1 MNRYHPI
8 ANPNRD
14 LTINGTTIRHL
25 YIDDRIWVH
34 NADLADAIG
43 ALAKGSLLTGVSA
56 KWKRKW
62 REDLGGGKA
71 TRAATYLVA
80 EGLLQRSMSM
90 KRYSDSYPR
99 LREAINQIRTLEAE
113 RRTKHA
119 EALTTATPGAA
130 PKEEPTLPLKLDPM
144 EKALAEALAD
154 EASEALADEASEALQ
169 ESAEV
174 LDRVEKAKKSLA
186 PLTPAALRNAN
197 LGKRQRQ
204 VRERMSQIQH
214 LLDLMYEDLVD
225 AAIEKDITL

>member
-8 ANPNRD
+8 ANPDRD
-14 LTINGTTIRHL
+14 LTINGTPIRHI
-25 YIDDRIWVH
+25 YDADRIWVH
-34 NADLADAIG
+34 NADLAEAIG
-43 ALAKGSLLTGVSA
+43 ALAKGSLLTGVST

-71 TRAATYLVA
+71 TRAVTYLVA

-90 KRYSDSYPR
+90 KRDSDSYPR
-99 LREAINQIRTLEAE
+99 LRAAIDQIRTLEAE
-113 RRTKHA
+113 RRTQHA
-119 EALTTATPGAA
+119 ATLTTAAHGAD
-130 PKEEPTLPLKLDPM
+130 PKDEPTLPMTLTEPP
-144 EKALAEALAD
+144 ALAD
-154 EASEALADEASEALQ
+154 KAAEAPQ

-174 LDRVEKAKKSLA
+174 LGRVEEAKKSLA
-186 PLTPAALRNAN
+186 PFTPAALRNAN

-204 VRERMSQIQH
+204 IRERMSQIQH

>member
-1 MNRYHPI
+1 MKRYHPI
-8 ANPNRD
+8 ANPDRD
-14 LTINGTTIRHL
+14 LTINGTPIRHI
-25 YIDDRIWVH
+25 YDADRIWVH

-56 KWKRKW
+56 KWKSKW

-90 KRYSDSYPR
+90 KRDSDSYPR
-99 LREAINQIRTLEAE
+99 LREAIDQIRTIEAE
-113 RRTKHA
+113 RRTQHA
-119 EALTTATPGAA
+119 EALTTAAHGAA
-130 PKEEPTLPLKLDPM
+130 PKEEPTLPITLTKH
-144 EKALAEALAD
+144 AEALAD
-154 EASEALADEASEALQ
+154 EAAEAPQ
-169 ESAEV
+169 ESVAEV
-174 LDRVEKAKKSLA
+174 LGRVEEAKKSLA
-186 PLTPAALRNAN
+186 PVTPAALRNAN

-225 AAIEKDITL
+225 AAIENPITN

>member
-8 ANPNRD
+8 ANPDRD
-14 LTINGTTIRHL
+14 LTINGTPIRHI
-25 YIDDRIWVH
+25 YDADRIWVH

-90 KRYSDSYPR
+90 KRDSDSYPR
-99 LREAINQIRTLEAE
+99 LRDAIDQIRTIEAE
-113 RRTKHA
+113 RRTQHA
-119 EALTTATPGAA
+119 EALTTAAHGAA
-130 PKEEPTLPLKLDPM
+130 PKEEPTLPMSFTQPP
-144 EKALAEALAD
+144 ALAAEAA
-154 EASEALADEASEALQ
+154 EAPQ
-169 ESAEV
+169 ESVEEV
-174 LDRVEKAKKSLA
+174 LGRVEEAKKSLA
-186 PLTPAALRNAN
+186 PFTPAALRNAN

-214 LLDLMYEDLVD
+214 LLDLMAEDLVD
-225 AAIEKDITL
+225 AAIENPITN

>member
-8 ANPNRD
+8 ANPDRD
-14 LTINGTTIRHL
+14 LTINGTPIRHI
-25 YIDDRIWVH
+25 YDADRIWVH

-43 ALAKGSLLTGVSA
+43 ALAKGSLLTGVST

-90 KRYSDSYPR
+90 KRDSDSYPR
-99 LREAINQIRTLEAE
+99 LREAIDQIRTIEAE
-113 RRTKHA
+113 RRTQHA
-119 EALTTATPGAA
+119 EALTTAAHGAD
-130 PKEEPTLPLKLDPM
+130 PKDEPTLPMSFTQPP
-144 EKALAEALAD
+144 ALAD
-154 EASEALADEASEALQ
+154 EAAEVPQ
-169 ESAEV
+169 ESVAEV
-174 LDRVEKAKKSLA
+174 LGRVEEAKKSLA
-186 PLTPAALRNAN
+186 PFTPAALRNAN

-214 LLDLMYEDLVD
+214 LLDLMAEDLVD
-225 AAIEKDITL
+225 AAIENPITN

>member
-8 ANPNRD
+8 ANPDRD
-14 LTINGTTIRHL
+14 LTINGTPIRHI
-25 YIDDRIWVH
+25 YDADRIWVH

-90 KRYSDSYPR
+90 KRDSDSYPR
-99 LREAINQIRTLEAE
+99 LRDAIDQIRTLEAE
-113 RRTKHA
+113 RRTQHA
-119 EALTTATPGAA
+119 EALTTAAHGAA
-130 PKEEPTLPLKLDPM
+130 PKEEPTLPMSFTQPP
-144 EKALAEALAD
+144 ALAD
-154 EASEALADEASEALQ
+154 EAAEVPQ
-169 ESAEV
+169 ESVAEV
-174 LDRVEKAKKSLA
+174 LGRVEEAKKSLA
-186 PLTPAALRNAN
+186 PFTPAALRNAN

-214 LLDLMYEDLVD
+214 LLDLMAEDLVD
-225 AAIEKDITL
+225 AAIENPITN

>member
-8 ANPNRD
+8 ANPARD
-14 LTINGTTIRHL
+14 LTINGTPIRHL

-34 NADLADAIG
+34 NADLAEAIG
-43 ALAKGSLLTGVSA
+43 ALAKGSLLIGVSA

-71 TRAATYLVA
+71 TRAVTYLVA

-90 KRYSDSYPR
+90 KRDSDSYPR
-99 LREAINQIRTLEAE
+99 LRDAIDQISTLEAE
-113 RRTKHA
+113 RRTQHA
-119 EALTTATPGAA
+119 EVLTTAAHGAD
-130 PKEEPTLPLKLDPM
+130 PKDEPTLPIT
-144 EKALAEALAD
+144 LAKPPALAD
-154 EASEALADEASEALQ
+154 EAAEAPQ

-174 LDRVEKAKKSLA
+174 LGRVEEAKKSLA
-186 PLTPAALRNAN
+186 PFTPAALRNAN

-225 AAIEKDITL
+225 ASLEKDITL

>member
-1 MNRYHPI
+1 MNRYYPV
-8 ANPNRD
+8 ASPNTD
-14 LTINGTTIRHL
+14 LTINGTAIRHI
-25 YIDDRIWVH
+25 YDADRIWVH
-34 NADLADAIG
+34 NADLAEAIG
-43 ALAKGSLLTGVSA
+43 ALAKGCLLSGVST

-90 KRYSDSYPR
+90 KRDSDSYPR
-99 LREAINQIRTLEAE
+99 LCEAIDQIRTLEAE
-113 RRTKHA
+113 RRTQHA
-119 EALTTATPGAA
+119 EALTATADSSAT
-130 PKEEPTLPLKLDPM
+130 KEEPTLPLKLDPL
-144 EKALAEALAD
+144 EKALA
-154 EASEALADEASEALQ
+154 EALADEASEALQ

-174 LDRVEKAKKSLA
+174 LERVEEAKKSLA
-186 PLTPAALRNAN
+186 PFTPAALRNAN

>member
-8 ANPNRD
+8 ANPDRD
-14 LTINGTTIRHL
+14 LIINGTPIRHI
-25 YIDDRIWVH
+25 YDADRIWVH
-34 NADLADAIG
+34 NTDIAEAIG

-62 REDLGGGKA
+62 REDLGCGKA
-71 TRAATYLVA
+71 TRAATYMTT

-90 KRYSDSYPR
+90 KRDSDSYPR
-99 LREAINQIRTLEAE
+99 LREAIDQIRTLEAE

-154 EASEALADEASEALQ
+154 EASEALQ

-174 LDRVEKAKKSLA
+174 LDRVKKAKKSLA
-186 PLTPAALRNAN
+186 PFTPAALRNAN

>member
-8 ANPNRD
+8 AAPDTD
-14 LTINGTTIRHL
+14 LTINGTPIRHL
-25 YIDDRIWVH
+25 YDADRIWVH

-71 TRAATYLVA
+71 TRAATYMTT

-90 KRYSDSYPR
+90 KRDSDSYPR
-99 LREAINQIRTLEAE
+99 LREAINQIRELEAS
-113 RRTKHA
+113 RRSQHA
-119 EALTTATPGAA
+119 EALTATADASAT
-130 PKEEPTLPLKLDPM
+130 KEELTLPIKL
-144 EKALAEALAD
+144 ELVKKALAEPG
-154 EASEALADEASEALQ
+154 SEAEEAHQKSV
-169 ESAEV
+169 EV
-174 LDRVEKAKKSLA
+174 LERVEKAMKSLA
-186 PLTPAALRNAN
+186 PLTSANLRSAN

-204 VRERMSQIQH
+204 IRERMSQIQH
-214 LLDLMYEDLVD
+214 LLALMYEDLVD

>member
-1 MNRYHPI
+1 MNRYYPV
-8 ANPNRD
+8 AAPDTD
-14 LTINGTTIRHL
+14 LTINGTPIRHV
-25 YIDDRIWVH
+25 YSDDRIWVH
-34 NADLADAIG
+34 NADLAAAIG
-43 ALAKGSLLTGVSA
+43 ALAKGCLLSGVSN

-90 KRYSDSYPR
+90 KRDSDSYPR
-99 LREAINQIRTLEAE
+99 LREAIDQIRTLEAE
-113 RRTKHA
+113 RRTQHA

-130 PKEEPTLPLKLDPM
+130 PKEEPTLPMAFTQPP
-144 EKALAEALAD
+144 ALAD
-154 EASEALADEASEALQ
+154 EVAEAPQ

-174 LDRVEKAKKSLA
+174 LNRVEKAMKSLA
-186 PLTPAALRNAN
+186 PLTPATLRSAN

-214 LLDLMYEDLVD
+214 LLGLLREDLVD
-225 AAIEKDITL
+225 AAIEKDLTD

>member
-8 ANPNRD
+8 ANPDTD

-34 NADLADAIG
+34 NADLAEAIG
-43 ALAKGSLLTGVSA
+43 ALAKGCLLTGVSN

-71 TRAATYLVA
+71 TRAVTYLVA

-99 LREAINQIRTLEAE
+99 LREAIDQIRTLEAE
-113 RRTKHA
+113 RRTQHA
-119 EALTTATPGAA
+119 AALTTAVPGAA
-130 PKEEPTLPLKLDPM
+130 PKEEPTLPLKLELM
-144 EKALAEALAD
+144 KQALAEPG
-154 EASEALADEASEALQ
+154 SEAEEAHQ
-169 ESAEV
+169 KSAEV
-174 LDRVEKAKKSLA
+174 IERVEKAMKSLA
-186 PLTPAALRNAN
+186 PFTPAALRNAN

-204 VRERMSQIQH
+204 VRERMSQIKH
-214 LLDLMYEDLVD
+214 LLDLMHEDLVD
-225 AAIEKDITL
+225 AAIEKDITN

>member
-8 ANPNRD
+8 ANPDRD
-14 LTINGTTIRHL
+14 LTINGTPIRHI
-25 YIDDRIWVH
+25 YDADRIWVH

-90 KRYSDSYPR
+90 KRDSDSYPR
-99 LREAINQIRTLEAE
+99 LRDAIDQIRTLEAE
-113 RRTKHA
+113 RRTQHA
-119 EALTTATPGAA
+119 EALTTAAHGAA
-130 PKEEPTLPLKLDPM
+130 PKEEPTLPITLTKH
-144 EKALAEALAD
+144 AEALAD
-154 EASEALADEASEALQ
+154 EAAEAPQ
-169 ESAEV
+169 ESVEEV
-174 LDRVEKAKKSLA
+174 LGRVEEAKKSLA
-186 PLTPAALRNAN
+186 PFTPAALRNAN

-214 LLDLMYEDLVD
+214 LLDLMAEDLVD
-225 AAIEKDITL
+225 AAIENPITN

>member
-8 ANPNRD
+8 ANPDRD
-14 LTINGTTIRHL
+14 LTINGTPIRHI
-25 YIDDRIWVH
+25 YDADRIWVH

-80 EGLLQRSMSM
+80 EGLLQRSMRM
-90 KRYSDSYPR
+90 KRDSDSYPR
-99 LREAINQIRTLEAE
+99 LREAIDQIRTIEAE
-113 RRTKHA
+113 RRTQHA
-119 EALTTATPGAA
+119 EALTTAAHGAD
-130 PKEEPTLPLKLDPM
+130 PKDEPTLPMTFTQPP
-144 EKALAEALAD
+144 ALAAEAA
-154 EASEALADEASEALQ
+154 EAPQ
-169 ESAEV
+169 ESVAEV
-174 LDRVEKAKKSLA
+174 LGRVEEAKKSLA
-186 PLTPAALRNAN
+186 PVTPAALRNAN

-225 AAIEKDITL
+225 AAIENPITN

>member
-8 ANPNRD
+8 ANPDRD
-14 LTINGTTIRHL
+14 LTINGTPIRHI
-25 YIDDRIWVH
+25 YDADRIWVH

-71 TRAATYLVA
+71 TRAATYMTT

-90 KRYSDSYPR
+90 KRDSDSYPR
-99 LREAINQIRTLEAE
+99 LREAIDQIRTLEAE
-113 RRTKHA
+113 RRTQHA

-130 PKEEPTLPLKLDPM
+130 PKEEPTLPIKLELM
-144 EKALAEALAD
+144 KQALAEPG
-154 EASEALADEASEALQ
+154 SEAEEAHQ
-169 ESAEV
+169 KSAEV
-174 LDRVEKAKKSLA
+174 IERVEQAMKSLA
-186 PLTPAALRNAN
+186 PLTPATLRSAK

-214 LLDLMYEDLVD
+214 LLDLLREDLVD
-225 AAIEKDITL
+225 AAIEKDITN

>member
-8 ANPNRD
+8 ANPDRD
-14 LTINGTTIRHL
+14 LTINGTPIRHI
-25 YIDDRIWVH
+25 YDADRIWVH
-34 NADLADAIG
+34 NADLAEAIG

-80 EGLLQRSMSM
+80 EGLLQRSTSM
-90 KRYSDSYPR
+90 KRDSDSYPR
-99 LREAINQIRTLEAE
+99 LREAINQIRELEAS
-113 RRTKHA
+113 RRSQHA
-119 EALTTATPGAA
+119 EALTATADASAT
-130 PKEEPTLPLKLDPM
+130 KEEPMLPMTLTEPS
-144 EKALAEALAD
+144 ALAD
-154 EASEALADEASEALQ
+154 KAAEAPQ

-174 LDRVEKAKKSLA
+174 LDRVEQAMKSLA
-186 PLTPAALRNAN
+186 PLTPANLRSAN

-225 AAIEKDITL
+225 AAIEKDITN

>member
-8 ANPNRD
+8 ANPDRD
-14 LTINGTTIRHL
+14 LTINGTPIRHI
-25 YIDDRIWVH
+25 YDADRIWVH

-90 KRYSDSYPR
+90 KRDSDSYPR
-99 LREAINQIRTLEAE
+99 LRDAIDQIRTLEAE
-113 RRTKHA
+113 RRTQHA
-119 EALTTATPGAA
+119 EALTTAAHGAD
-130 PKEEPTLPLKLDPM
+130 PKDEPTLPMAFTQPP
-144 EKALAEALAD
+144 ALAD
-154 EASEALADEASEALQ
+154 EAAEVPQ
-169 ESAEV
+169 ESVAEV
-174 LDRVEKAKKSLA
+174 LGRVEEAKKSLA
-186 PLTPAALRNAN
+186 PFTPAALRNAN

-214 LLDLMYEDLVD
+214 LLDLMAEDLVD
-225 AAIEKDITL
+225 AAIENPITN

>member
-1 MNRYHPI
+1 MSTYYPI
-8 ANPNRD
+8 AAPDTD
-14 LTINGTTIRHL
+14 LIINGTPIRHI
-25 YIDDRIWVH
+25 YDADRIWVH
-34 NADLADAIG
+34 NTDLAEAIG

-80 EGLLQRSMSM
+80 EGLLQRSLKM
-90 KRYSDSYPR
+90 KRDSDSYPR
-99 LREAINQIRTLEAE
+99 LRDAIDQISTLEAE
-113 RRTKHA
+113 RRTQHA
-119 EALTTATPGAA
+119 EALTTTVPAVA
-130 PKEEPTLPLKLDPM
+130 PKDEPTLPLKL
-144 EKALAEALAD
+144 AQHAEALAD
-154 EASEALADEASEALQ
+154 EATEAPQ

-174 LDRVEKAKKSLA
+174 LDRVEQAMKSLA
-186 PLTPAALRNAN
+186 PVTLAALRNAN

-225 AAIEKDITL
+225 AAIENPITN

>member
-8 ANPNRD
+8 ANPDRD
-14 LTINGTTIRHL
+14 LTINGTPIRHI
-25 YIDDRIWVH
+25 YDADRIWVH
-34 NADLADAIG
+34 NADLAEAIG

-71 TRAATYLVA
+71 TRAATYMTT

-90 KRYSDSYPR
+90 KRDSDSYPR
-99 LREAINQIRTLEAE
+99 LREAIDQIRTLEAE

-154 EASEALADEASEALQ
+154 EASEALQ

-174 LDRVEKAKKSLA
+174 LGRVEEAKKSLA
-186 PLTPAALRNAN
+186 PFTPAALRNAN

-214 LLDLMYEDLVD
+214 LLDLMAEDLVD

>member
-8 ANPNRD
+8 ANPDRD
-14 LTINGTTIRHL
+14 LTINGTPIRHI
-25 YIDDRIWVH
+25 YDADRIWVH

-90 KRYSDSYPR
+90 KRDSDSYPR
-99 LREAINQIRTLEAE
+99 LRDAIDQIRTIEAE
-113 RRTKHA
+113 RRTQHA
-119 EALTTATPGAA
+119 EALTTAAHGAD
-130 PKEEPTLPLKLDPM
+130 PKDEPTLPMAFTKPP
-144 EKALAEALAD
+144 ALAAEAA
-154 EASEALADEASEALQ
+154 ESPQ
-169 ESAEV
+169 ESVEEV
-174 LDRVEKAKKSLA
+174 LGRVEEAKKSLA
-186 PLTPAALRNAN
+186 PFTPAALRNAN

-214 LLDLMYEDLVD
+214 LLDLMAEDLVD
-225 AAIEKDITL
+225 AAIEKDITN

>member
-8 ANPNRD
+8 AAPDTD

-25 YIDDRIWVH
+25 YDADRIWVH

-71 TRAATYLVA
+71 TRAATYMTT

-90 KRYSDSYPR
+90 KRDSDSYPR

-113 RRTKHA
+113 RRIQHA
-119 EALTTATPGAA
+119 ATLTTAAHGAD
-130 PKEEPTLPLKLDPM
+130 PKDEPTLPMTLTEPP
-144 EKALAEALAD
+144 ALAD
-154 EASEALADEASEALQ
+154 KAAEAPQ

-174 LDRVEKAKKSLA
+174 LGRVEEAKKSLA
-186 PLTPAALRNAN
+186 PFTPAALRNAN

-204 VRERMSQIQH
+204 IRERMSQIQH

-225 AAIEKDITL
+225 AVIEKDITL

>member
-8 ANPNRD
+8 AAPDTD

-25 YIDDRIWVH
+25 YNADRIWVH
-34 NADLADAIG
+34 NTDIAEAIG

-71 TRAATYLVA
+71 TRAATYMTT

-90 KRYSDSYPR
+90 KRDSDSYPR

-113 RRTKHA
+113 RRTQHA
-119 EALTTATPGAA
+119 ATLTTAAHGAD
-130 PKEEPTLPLKLDPM
+130 PKDEPTLPMTLTEPP
-144 EKALAEALAD
+144 ALAAEAA
-154 EASEALADEASEALQ
+154 ESPQ

-174 LDRVEKAKKSLA
+174 LGRVEEAKKSLA
-186 PLTPAALRNAN
+186 PFTPAALRNAN

-204 VRERMSQIQH
+204 IRERMSQIQH
-214 LLDLMYEDLVD
+214 LLDLLYEDLVD
-225 AAIEKDITL
+225 AAIEKDITN

>member
-1 MNRYHPI
+1 MSIYYPV
-8 ANPNRD
+8 ASPDTD
-14 LTINGTTIRHL
+14 LTINGTPIRHL

-34 NADLADAIG
+34 NADLATAIG
-43 ALAKGSLLTGVSA
+43 ALAKGRLLSGVSP

-90 KRYSDSYPR
+90 KRDSDSYPR
-99 LREAINQIRTLEAE
+99 LRDAINQIRELEAS
-113 RRTKHA
+113 RRSQHA
-119 EALTTATPGAA
+119 EALTATADASAT
-130 PKEEPTLPLKLDPM
+130 KEEPTLPIKLDPM
-144 EKALAEALAD
+144 EKALTKALAD
-154 EASEALADEASEALQ
+154 EAAEAPQ

-186 PLTPAALRNAN
+186 PLTPANLRSAN

-225 AAIEKDITL
+225 AAIEKDITN

>member
-1 MNRYHPI
+1 MNTYYPI
-8 ANPNRD
+8 AVPDTD
-14 LTINGTTIRHL
+14 LTINGTPIRHI
-25 YIDDRIWVH
+25 YDADRIWVH
-34 NADLADAIG
+34 NADLAEAIG
-43 ALAKGSLLTGVSA
+43 ALAKGCLLSGVSP

-90 KRYSDSYPR
+90 KRDSDSYPR
-99 LREAINQIRTLEAE
+99 LREAINQIRELEAS
-113 RRTKHA
+113 RRSQHA
-119 EALTTATPGAA
+119 EALTATADASAT
-130 PKEEPTLPLKLDPM
+130 KEEPTLPIKLDPM
-144 EKALAEALAD
+144 ETALAEVLAE
-154 EASEALADEASEALQ
+154 EASEAPQ

-174 LDRVEKAKKSLA
+174 LARVEEAKKGLA
-186 PLTPAALRNAN
+186 PLTPANLRSAN

-225 AAIEKDITL
+225 AAIEKYITL

>member
-8 ANPNRD
+8 TNPDRD
-14 LTINGTTIRHL
+14 LTINGTPIRHI
-25 YIDDRIWVH
+25 YDADRIWVH

-71 TRAATYLVA
+71 TRAATYMLT

-90 KRYSDSYPR
+90 KRDSDSYPR
-99 LREAINQIRTLEAE
+99 LRDAIDQIRTLEAE
-113 RRTKHA
+113 RRTQHA
-119 EALTTATPGAA
+119 EALTTAAHGAD
-130 PKEEPTLPLKLDPM
+130 PKEEPTLPITLTKH
-144 EKALAEALAD
+144 AEALAD
-154 EASEALADEASEALQ
+154 EAAEAPQ
-169 ESAEV
+169 ESVEEV
-174 LDRVEKAKKSLA
+174 LGRVEEAKKSLA
-186 PLTPAALRNAN
+186 PFTPAALRNAN

-214 LLDLMYEDLVD
+214 LLDLMAEDLVD
-225 AAIEKDITL
+225 SAIENPITN

>member
-8 ANPNRD
+8 AAPDTD

-25 YIDDRIWVH
+25 YDADRIWVH

-71 TRAATYLVA
+71 TRAATYMTT

-90 KRYSDSYPR
+90 KRDSDSYPR

-113 RRTKHA
+113 RRTQHA
-119 EALTTATPGAA
+119 EALTTAAHGAD
-130 PKEEPTLPLKLDPM
+130 PKEEPTLPMTLTEPP
-144 EKALAEALAD
+144 ALAAEAA
-154 EASEALADEASEALQ
+154 EAPQ
-169 ESAEV
+169 ESVEEV
-174 LDRVEKAKKSLA
+174 LGRVEEAKKSLA
-186 PLTPAALRNAN
+186 PFTPAALRNAN